1 MSNSRDSSTIVG
13 GATPTQPHRDVSAQ
27 LNGSHPVNEHG
38 PTTAVFTMANTSSFA
53 PGPVTPIP
61 ILITAP
67 PGTYPNMPRA
77 DAAQGLTQS
86 PVPVAYSGMYVPAE
100 LLQWQ
105 QRRPKRSS
113 GRKWIIWGS
122 VITLVILTIV
132 GVVVGVLVALSNQ

>member
-1 MSNSRDSSTIVG
+1 
-13 GATPTQPHRDVSAQ
+13 
-27 LNGSHPVNEHG
+27 
-38 PTTAVFTMANTSSFA
+38 
-53 PGPVTPIP
+53 
-61 ILITAP
+61 
-67 PGTYPNMPRA
+67 MPRA

-113 GRKWIIWGS
+113 GRNWIICS

-132 GVVVGVLVALSNQ
+132 GVVVGVLVAVSNQ